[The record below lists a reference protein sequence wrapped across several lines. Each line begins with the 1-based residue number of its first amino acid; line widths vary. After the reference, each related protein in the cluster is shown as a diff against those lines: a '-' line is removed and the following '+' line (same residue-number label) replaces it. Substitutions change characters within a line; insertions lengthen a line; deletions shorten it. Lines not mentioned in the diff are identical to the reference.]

1 MATSFARQLRAIA
14 LKSSHELD
22 IRARRIAHAE
32 SLIFPHEVA
41 VKQDWDKLYQI
52 CVEGYYELCQL
63 DSRLEGFE
71 RNLFSEQSKDQDR
84 EQLNQ
89 SQNEALDAVIAQCL
103 QLLQSK
109 LMLRPAVRCLEWLIR
124 RFRIHVYNIAAL
136 LSTVVPYHEQQLF
149 VNVLSLVPKESLVDT
164 WKWLRPYKDVGQQV
178 PRHAVVHA
186 MTNNNGFFDTMNA
199 YVLQAAQS
207 GASDKQLVNFWGSLL
222 VEAVA
227 ARLNQAK
234 SGRREVQRQRT
245 EDELYRIIP
254 LLNDGLVLKDCPDM
268 ILACFTLS
276 LVLASTGLLD
286 DAVLDKI
293 TEAVSATLRF
303 PRLDKK
309 QVLITLSILAA
320 QKEEEVVSSRC
331 LRDLTSVKDFLEY
344 MRQLRPQYP
353 VHKLLSSAI
362 QGSLGSLKKN
372 TYEERLLFVQEII
385 EAGPTFVEQPELARW
400 LLALSVNLKNRKRKN
415 ELETTIRTRLINVLQ
430 QLHDGGKVSLAFS
443 EATLLA
449 KEQDID
455 LEAILQTSLVLNSE
469 EQQDD
474 NEDAM
479 EAEDVSQK
487 LAAEGRQIMREQASM
502 VESFLTPTLPQ
513 VFLPLTDIL
522 KSCVDAGAP
531 LDFRASK
538 QLYFES
544 YDMAYPSFLL
554 RVACGDRSSK
564 QRSAAV
570 LLLSQ
575 HVEAR
580 EQNANCKLLLPYI
593 TCLLSDSA
601 AEVRHA
607 AVALAKHV
615 AECGRKNDKEVLLEI
630 YASAQA
636 PAAPV
641 VGAHDVTRII
651 EQVYLPVSAECDLD
665 QRQIGFAL
673 RHVLNG
679 SPAESGSFIKHT
691 DLELKKGL
699 RAALFEILVDAA
711 NVNTM
716 LRFKVSILQLL
727 DGVYKVGSISKVE
740 AFSNI
745 VQSWM
750 EKSEDDANAAA
761 ESESL
766 PLSNMDRALAT
777 LISAQ
782 DKHSLGHILKIAH
795 GLNYDIRPG
804 LTAAFFDR
812 VASEWKALSEEAQ
825 TATAGTLFDISFSAK
840 SSFARAARSTLQQLD
855 LSALT
860 LKRFISDSVAI
871 TPSESDGP
879 TPKRRRTS
887 SGRAPPSQL
896 AEALS
901 SAIPRLGLT
910 LELVEGS
917 KPETKPELLS
927 NLFDI
932 MLVFRKLKSQSQP
945 VSPYLLNVCLSSING
960 IVAKQRTL
968 RRPSLDLSAIRADII
983 TDFARTTENSQ
994 VQATA
999 LQVLASLAA
1008 LAPERVIYNI
1018 MPVFTFM
1025 GSDVL
1030 SKNDEHSVNIVD
1042 QAIDYIIPP
1051 LVATFKKQDESSLI
1065 RATGGVL
1072 SSFVLAFDH
1081 IPSHRRVTL
1090 YQRLLTRLGRRD
1102 FGFALVA
1109 MLVSQR
1115 VEDASLSSFI
1125 GDILKEFTAVEAIAT
1140 YRNLVSLTKDVFSSK
1155 PSVAEQLTPITAS
1168 SSEDDKEAVSLALL
1182 ETAAEILDS
1191 KYLKTRIR
1199 QITKVVSDQNLA
1211 LQDAIRGCLHQ
1222 ALEAI
1227 RDTGNR
1233 DEEIQSTIRQCL
1245 SNLLQLLPL
1254 VQLMGSFPALL
1265 QEIGDEDED
1274 LKVMALRVLFNQL
1287 HNKPPKDSATA
1298 EVAITFLSQLRA
1310 LIQANTNTVLTRAA
1324 IQCIDAVVE
1333 VYGRKDVDALVEI
1346 AGFLAGEEVSIGSSV
1361 EQDVVLM
1368 LCLASMMDIMKDAA
1382 VPVASPMLNKALG
1395 ALESLTEDT
1404 DESGLFNAVCSGLSA
1419 VLTHVSYMV
1428 DDNSLARLLACLL
1441 EKEDSSN
1448 GKAREEMRTETLGL
1462 VAQKVDIAILV
1473 PILSTT
1479 WQHMLKK
1486 GLEVDFSA
1494 LLTTLGAIVRHHSKA
1509 NIMKAADL
1517 ISEFILQLFDSSV
1530 VETEAEIDHGAEGPS
1545 TGTNDILNDITLQFI
1560 YKLNDITFRPIFESW
1575 IEWASTSQQRQIPMF
1590 GFLHHFFDTLK
1601 SIVTSYAAYIIPLAN
1616 AALGKVCSEPHHQQ
1630 LSHSDKALYTS
1641 VLSVLAST
1649 FSHDADGFFAN
1660 PSHFNPLASSLISQ
1674 LSLAAHKTF
1683 RALVTSK
1690 VIPAMVALASAV
1702 QDTPAHLLS
1711 INHGICQLR
1720 HSESP
1725 HVRMA
1730 SISVQMALTESEDV
1744 GDEWISAVVSGTHN
1758 GDSTSSGGGGSSGET
1773 MIYVNEMLED
1783 DDEQVEG
1790 LVREWVRMVR
1800 ERLGE
1805 EVFEF

>member
-1 MATSFARQLRAIA
+1 MATSFARQLRTIA

-63 DSRLEGFE
+63 DSHLEDFE
-71 RNLFSEQSKDQDR
+71 RNLFSEQSKEQDR

-149 VNVLSLVPKESLVDT
+149 VNVLSLVPKERLVDT
-164 WKWLRPYKDVGQQV
+164 WKWLRPYKDVGQHV

-199 YVLQAAQS
+199 YVLQAAQ
-207 GASDKQLVNFWGSLL
+207 GGTADKQLVNFWGSLL

-286 DAVLDKI
+286 DTVLDKNS
-293 TEAVSATLRF
+293 EAVSATLRF
-303 PRLDKK
+303 PLLDKK

-320 QKEEEVVSSRC
+320 QKDKEAMSSRC
-331 LRDLTSVKDFLEY
+331 IRDIMSVKDFLEW
-344 MRQLRPQYP
+344 MNKLRPQYP
-353 VHKLLSSAI
+353 VHKLLYSTI
-362 QGSLGSLKKN
+362 QGCLGSLKKSN
-372 TYEERLLFVQEII
+372 YEERLRFVQEII
-385 EAGPTFVEQPELARW
+385 EAGPTFVDQPELARW
-400 LLALSVNLKNRKRKN
+400 LLAISVHLKNRKGEN
-415 ELETTIRTRLINVLQ
+415 DLETTIQNRLIDVLR

-449 KEQDID
+449 KERDID
-455 LEAILQTSLVLNSE
+455 LEAILQTSLVVLKPGE
-469 EQQDD
+469 K
-474 NEDAM
+474 EDENDEAM
-479 EAEDVSQK
+479 EVEDVPQK
-487 LAAEGRQIMREQASM
+487 LAAEGTQIMCEQAST
-502 VESFLTPTLPQ
+502 VESFLTPTLPK
-513 VFLPLTDIL
+513 VFGPLTDIL
-522 KSCVDAGAP
+522 KSCVDAGTP
-531 LDFRASK
+531 LDFHASK
-538 QLYFES
+538 KLYFES
-544 YDMAYPSFLL
+544 YDAAYPSFLV

-570 LLLSQ
+570 MLLSQ
-575 HVEAR
+575 HIQAR
-580 EQNANCKLLLPYI
+580 EQKSNCKLLLPYI
-593 TCLLSDSA
+593 TSFLSDSA
-601 AEVRHA
+601 AEVRQA
-607 AVALAKHV
+607 AAALAKHV
-615 AECGRKNDKEVLLEI
+615 AECGGKDAKGLPLEI
-630 YASAQA
+630 YPSTQA
-636 PAAPV
+636 PETPV
-641 VGAHDVTRII
+641 VGAHDVTQII
-651 EQVYLPVSAECDLD
+651 EHVYLPVLAECELD
-665 QRQIGFAL
+665 QRQIGFVL
-673 RHVLNG
+673 RHVLHG
-679 SPAESGSFIKHT
+679 SPADSGSLVKHA

-699 RAALFEILVDAA
+699 RAALFQSLIDAA
-711 NVNTM
+711 NSNPM
-716 LRFKVSILQLL
+716 LGFKVCILQLL
-727 DGVYKVGSISKVE
+727 DGVHKVGSISKGE

-745 VQSWM
+745 LRSWM
-750 EKSEDDANAAA
+750 EKSEGDANAAA
-761 ESESL
+761 ECESL
-766 PLSNMDRALAT
+766 ALSDVDRALAS

-782 DKHSLGHILKIAH
+782 DKHSLGHILKIAQA
-795 GLNYDIRPG
+795 LNYDIRPG
-804 LTAAFFDR
+804 LTATLFDR
-812 VASEWKALSEEAQ
+812 VASEWKTLSEEAQ
-825 TATAGTLFDISFSAK
+825 TATAVALFDISFSAK
-840 SSFARAARSTLQQLD
+840 PSFARAARSTLEQLN
-855 LSALT
+855 LSSAT
-860 LKRFISDSVAI
+860 LKRFISDSIAI

-896 AEALS
+896 AEALN
-901 SAIPRLGLT
+901 SATPRLGLT

-917 KPETKPELLS
+917 KPETKPEMLS

-945 VSPYLLNVCLSSING
+945 VSPYLLNVCLSSINS
-960 IVAKQRTL
+960 IVAKQREL
-968 RRPSLDLSAIRADII
+968 RRPSLDFSVIRADII
-983 TDFARTTENSQ
+983 TDFVRTTENSQ

-1008 LAPERVIYNI
+1008 LAPERVIHSI

-1030 SKNDEHSVNIVD
+1030 SKNDEHSVNVVD

-1072 SSFVLAFDH
+1072 SSFVLAYDH

-1090 YQRLLTRLGRRD
+1090 YQRLLARLGRRD

-1115 VEDASLSSFI
+1115 AEDRSLASFI
-1125 GDILKEFTAVEAIAT
+1125 DDILKEFTATEAIAT
-1140 YRNLVSLTKDVFSSK
+1140 YRNLVTLAKDALSSK
-1155 PSVAEQLTPITAS
+1155 PLIANQLTPITAS
-1168 SSEDDKEAVSLALL
+1168 SSEDDKETVALALL
-1182 ETAAEILDS
+1182 GTAAEILDN
-1191 KYLKTRIR
+1191 KYLKTNIR
-1199 QITKVVSDQNLA
+1199 QMTKVSSDQNLT
-1211 LQDAIRGCLHQ
+1211 LQEGLRGCLHQ

-1227 RDTGNR
+1227 RDTRNR
-1233 DEEIQSTIRQCL
+1233 DEEIQSTTRQCL
-1245 SNLLQLLPL
+1245 SNLLQLLPID
-1254 VQLMGSFPALL
+1254 QLMGSFPALL
-1265 QEIGDEDED
+1265 REISDEDED

-1287 HNKPPKDSATA
+1287 HNKPSKDSTTA
-1298 EVAITFLSQLRA
+1298 EVAITFLGQLRA
-1310 LIQANTNTVLTRAA
+1310 LILAKTNAVLTSAA

-1333 VYGRKDVDALVEI
+1333 VYGRKDVDAIVEI
-1346 AGFLAGEEVSIGSSV
+1346 AGFLAGEEVSIGFSV

-1368 LCLASMMDIMKDAA
+1368 LCLASMMDIMRDAA
-1382 VPVASPMLNKALG
+1382 VSVAAPMLRKALG
-1395 ALESLTEDT
+1395 ALESITEEA
-1404 DESGLFNAVCSGLSA
+1404 DESGLFNAICSALSA

-1428 DDNSLARLLACLL
+1428 DDDSLARLLTCLL
-1441 EKEDSSN
+1441 GKEDSSS
-1448 GKAREEMRTETLGL
+1448 GKAKEEMRAETLDL
-1462 VAQKVDIAILV
+1462 VAQKVDVAILV
-1473 PILSTT
+1473 PILGTA
-1479 WQHMLKK
+1479 WQHMLKE
-1486 GLEVDFSA
+1486 GLEVDYSA
-1494 LLTTLGAIVRHHSKA
+1494 LLATLGAVVRHHPKTD
-1509 NIMKAADL
+1509 IMKAADL
-1517 ISEFILQLFDSSV
+1517 ISELILQLFDSSV
-1530 VETEAEIDHGAEGPS
+1530 VQTGAEIDREAEGS
-1545 TGTNDILNDITLQFI
+1545 SNAANQILKNITIQFI
-1560 YKLNDITFRPIFESW
+1560 YKLNDITFRPIFEGW
-1575 IEWASTSQQRQIPMF
+1575 IEWASTSQQRQIAMF

-1601 SIVTSYAAYIIPLAN
+1601 SIVTSYAGYIITPAN
-1616 AALGKVCSEPHHQQ
+1616 AILGKFSSEPHG
-1630 LSHSDKALYTS
+1630 LVSHSDKTLYSS
-1641 VLSVLAST
+1641 VLSTLRST
-1649 FSHDADGFFAN
+1649 FSNDADGFFTN
-1660 PSHFNPLASSLISQ
+1660 PSNFDPLASSLISQ
-1674 LSLAAHKTF
+1674 LPMAAHKTF
-1683 RALVTSK
+1683 RALVMSQ

-1702 QDTPAHLLS
+1702 QDAPAHLLL

-1720 HSESP
+1720 RSESP

-1730 SISVQMALTESEDV
+1730 SISLQIALTESEEV
-1744 GDEWISAVVSGTHN
+1744 GDEWISTVVSGTHN
-1758 GDSTSSGGGGSSGET
+1758 GDSTGGGGSSGET

-1805 EVFEF
+1805 DVFEF